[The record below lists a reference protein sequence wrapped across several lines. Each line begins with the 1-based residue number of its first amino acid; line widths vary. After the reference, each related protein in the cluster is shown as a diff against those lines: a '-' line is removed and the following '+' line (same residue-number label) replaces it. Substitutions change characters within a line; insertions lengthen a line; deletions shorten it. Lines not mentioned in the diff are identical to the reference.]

1 MSKIIVV
8 GSSNTDMVVHTSHL
22 PVPGETI
29 LGGKFLMNQ
38 GGKGANQAVAVKRL
52 GGDLLFVARVG
63 NDVLGQQTLR
73 VFQNEGIETSYIA
86 LDNET
91 PSGVALIS
99 VDQYAENCIVVASGA
114 NMLLGQEDIGSM
126 EKEMLV
132 GDILLMQLEIPLST
146 IEYAAR
152 KAYEKGVKVV
162 LNPAPA
168 CSLPESLFQYL
179 YILISASE

>member
-1 MSKIIVV
+1 
-8 GSSNTDMVVHTSHL
+8 
-22 PVPGETI
+22 
-29 LGGKFLMNQ
+29 
-38 GGKGANQAVAVKRL
+38 
-52 GGDLLFVARVG
+52 
-63 NDVLGQQTLR
+63 
-73 VFQNEGIETSYIA
+73 
-86 LDNET
+86 
-91 PSGVALIS
+91 
-99 VDQYAENCIVVASGA
+99 
-114 NMLLGQEDIGSM
+114 MLLGQEDIGSM

-179 YILISASE
+179 YMITPNRIEAEMLTGVKINSKEDVAMAAGVLYRKGVKNKMCIRDRCSADPEASVSRHPFLPQWHSCLLYTSFRGR